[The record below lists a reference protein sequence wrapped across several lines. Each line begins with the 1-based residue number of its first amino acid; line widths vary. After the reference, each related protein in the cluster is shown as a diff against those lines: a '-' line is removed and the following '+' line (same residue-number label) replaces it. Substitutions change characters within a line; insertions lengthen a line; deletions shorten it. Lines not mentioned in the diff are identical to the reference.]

1 VSLDLNVAQGGSTEL
16 SAMILGGNFS
26 ETIPNAANETTYIA
40 TLRERMPTSQHVKV
54 VIRVRSQQISLAERA
69 QCVAST
75 NFTRACW
82 KIGLLQAFVRLQET
96 GDTQGPHTQV
106 EPSKWQEEINMED
119 LVLRYIQWPAI

>member
-1 VSLDLNVAQGGSTEL
+1 MIVGS
-16 SAMILGGNFS
+16 NFS

-40 TLRERMPTSQHVKV
+40 TLCERMPTLQHVKV
-54 VIRVRSQQISLAERA
+54 VIRVRSQQISLVERA

-82 KIGLLQAFVRLQET
+82 KIGFLQAFVRLQET
-96 GDTQGPHTQV
+96 GDAQGAHTHV
-106 EPSKWQEEINMED
+106 EPSKWQEEINMKG